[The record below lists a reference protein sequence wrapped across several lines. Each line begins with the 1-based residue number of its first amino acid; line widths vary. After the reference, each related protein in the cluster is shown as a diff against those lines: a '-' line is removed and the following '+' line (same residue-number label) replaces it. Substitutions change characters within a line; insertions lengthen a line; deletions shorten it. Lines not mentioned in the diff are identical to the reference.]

1 MKQIFL
7 ILLLF
12 GNLQITKAQLKLEIT
27 DLDLYNIQL
36 GPRPKVFSVDG
47 KYELLTSNSHESTY
61 RDSPYIKVSYK
72 IVNDGDTIVK
82 LPISVYSKL
91 ITSYRLNN
99 KDYTIKMLVYNRGG
113 SAPLEWSK
121 HNIIIR
127 PKEYLEFGSAD
138 FLIPERSELAKETKD
153 IKDFSSFMIK
163 ILPTLRFQYKNDD
176 GLVINQ
182 DSILNVTIKELQPAQ
197 YLP

>member
-1 MKQIFL
+1 MKNIFL

-12 GNLQITKAQLKLEIT
+12 GVIQITKAQLKLEIV

-36 GPRPKVFSVDG
+36 GPRPKVFSADG
-47 KYELLTSNSHESTY
+47 KYELLTSNSHGSTY
-61 RDSPYIKVSYK
+61 RDSPYVEIIYR
-72 IVNDGDTIVK
+72 IVNDSDSILK
-82 LPISVYSKL
+82 FPISVYGNL
-91 ITSYRLNN
+91 IVSYRINN
-99 KDYTIKMLVYNRGG
+99 KDYIINMHVINREG
-113 SAPLEWSK
+113 SAPLEWSSGK
-121 HNIIIR
+121 IIIR
-127 PKEYLEFGSAD
+127 PKEYLEYKSAD

-153 IKDFSSFMIK
+153 VKDFSSFMIK
-163 ILPTLRFQYKNDD
+163 ILPTLRFQYRTDE